1 MEVNGGPANPA
12 VTADVSFSF
21 RDELTATLQNA
32 LGVAVEIAVAEITR
46 LLDRALRDVQDK
58 IQEAL
63 QDNSALK
70 FRLQTAETQLSNVC
84 GRLNQQPQR
93 LEDVP
98 IGSSSQLVTNP
109 PISCSRVERG
119 CRQLNSLNVGQ
130 QTEPAVDSE
139 HDYEVCGS
147 KETNV
152 LRRGSV
158 YGKPHGG
165 ACAQT
170 LNSDSLEES
179 THYRLDET
187 NDIKNEQHSM
197 TKTVQACA
205 GTVSSVLLSE
215 ESSME
220 VAVKVE
226 KEKVYGDPIPV
237 SLSEAEEP
245 NSDSLSLAQSR
256 LLEDWRPEPLQ
267 SESCQSNMHCQ
278 STNQSLDFDFLSSS
292 SSGQQTH
299 FPKLHNTNHKGP
311 EHHAFPP
318 SLNLYS
324 CGLCGRDF
332 NRKHHL
338 KIHQRIHTGERP
350 YTCSICSARFRHAL
364 TLKRHFRLHTG
375 EKPYVCGQ
383 CGKKFRNDGGLKVH
397 QCS

>member
-1 MEVNGGPANPA
+1 MEVNGGPANPSVIA
-12 VTADVSFSF
+12 EVSFSF
-21 RDELTATLQNA
+21 QDELTSTLQNA

-46 LLDRALRDVQDK
+46 LLDRALRDVQGK

-63 QDNSALK
+63 RDNSVLK
-70 FRLQTAETQLSNVC
+70 FRLKRAETQLSTVR
-84 GRLNQQPQR
+84 GRLEQQPHR
-93 LEDVP
+93 LEDFP
-98 IGSSSQLVTNP
+98 IGCSNQLVG
-109 PISCSRVERG
+109 CSKVQRRD
-119 CRQLNSLNVGQ
+119 RQLNNVTLNVGQ
-130 QTEPAVDSE
+130 PTESTVDSE

-147 KETNV
+147 KETNIFQ
-152 LRRGSV
+152 RGSIC
-158 YGKPHGG
+158 GNSNGG
-165 ACAQT
+165 ALAQT
-170 LNSDSLEES
+170 INSDSLEES

-187 NDIKNEQHSM
+187 NDIKNDQHNM
-197 TKTVQACA
+197 NKTDQACA
-205 GTVSSVLLSE
+205 GTVTSE
-215 ESSME
+215 GSFLE

-226 KEKVYGDPIPV
+226 KEESYDDPIPV
-237 SLSEAEEP
+237 SLSVVEEP

-256 LLEDWRPEPLQ
+256 LLEDWRPEPLY

-278 STNQSLDFDFLSSS
+278 STNQHLDLDFLSSS
-292 SSGQQTH
+292 SSGQHTL
-299 FPKLHNTNHKGP
+299 FPKHHNNHYKIPG
-311 EHHAFPP
+311 HHAFPP
-318 SLNLYS
+318 GRSPYHCS
-324 CGLCGRDF
+324 LCGRDF